1 MRDPYSLEAEHGVL
15 GAMMQ
20 RPDLI
25 DVLAD
30 DLKEK
35 DFFFQDNR
43 EVFKAIV
50 SLNAIGGNVDF
61 LTVAEKIGTMP
72 GGGSP
77 VPYCGEIVR
86 NTPSVANAQ
95 AYARIVKD
103 RSVDRDLVVAA
114 ETIHELAFADR
125 AAVDKL
131 TEAQASILNIDA
143 QGPQHEVVTAEEVV
157 DDLVQEWYRRAE
169 LDGQLDG
176 LSTGLEDLDRK
187 LHGLKGGQLIV
198 IAGRAKMGKTTFAMG
213 IAAHNALEAKK
224 NVLVVSLE
232 MSNRQ
237 LLDRMASSIGT
248 IPLKLIKSGQAMNT
262 HPDQLSKA
270 ATTLK
275 SKHLRMS
282 DRAGLSMTRI
292 RAMARRHK
300 RSYGLDLLVI
310 DHLGLV
316 DGEDRG
322 MNSLQRTSEATRL
335 AKLLARELNVPVL
348 LLCQLNRALEQR
360 PNKRPIPSDL
370 RESGTIEQDADLV
383 IFVYRDEVYH
393 PDTQDHGVAEII
405 IGLGRDVEPCTV
417 RVAYEGK
424 FNRFKNLADSDRPKE
439 APPSSFA
446 ERYGERGMA
455 F

>member
-15 GAMMQ
+15 GAMMKS
-20 RPDLI
+20 PELI
-25 DVLAD
+25 DLLAD

-50 SLNAIGGNVDF
+50 SLSSNGGKVDF
-61 LTVAEKIGTMP
+61 LTVAEKISVMP
-72 GGGSP
+72 NGDSP
-77 VPYCGEIVR
+77 IAYCTEIVY

-95 AYARIVKD
+95 AYAKIVKD
-103 RSVDRDLVVAA
+103 RSIDRDLIAAA
-114 ETIHELAFADR
+114 ESIHELAFADR

-131 TEAQASILNIDA
+131 TEAQGAILGIDA
-143 QGPQHEVVTAEEVV
+143 QGPQHEVVAADEVV
-157 DDLVQEWYRRAE
+157 DDLIQEWYRRADLE
-169 LDGQLDG
+169 GQLDG
-176 LSTGLEDLDRK
+176 LSTGLEDLDKK
-187 LHGLKGGQLIV
+187 LHGLKGGQLVV

-213 IAAHNALEAKK
+213 IAAHNALQAKK

-232 MSNRQ
+232 MGNRQ
-237 LLDRMASSIGT
+237 LLDRMASSIGS
-248 IPLKLIKSGQAMNT
+248 IPLKLIKSGEAMNT

-270 ATTLK
+270 AATLK
-275 SKHLRMS
+275 SRHLHLS

-300 RSYGLDLLVI
+300 RAHGLDMLVI

-439 APPSSFA
+439 APPSSFS